1 MGWEMPFSCCVYSIP
16 IDTFF
21 SSNFFLFLEVTIS
34 LKYFFWCNFSSPGR
48 VPVSAHQA
56 WRWCCCLMMTCRC
69 QRLKLT
75 LQSESP
81 MSGVRSCCP
90 KSTSLSFMPLRRCTA
105 PAYRSHVSAM
115 ANYGKYTPYT
125 LYLVPDARCPM
136 PYAQELTFASATV
149 SSRCTRTPHTKYEIQ
164 KYLSLSSRWRHTPRG
179 VWRVGNRARE
189 MEGVGQQL
197 LILFRFFVSFR
208 SILYFLLFSRGPR
221 FRALCLRLVDDYKIT
236 YLASINFGIGCCYYF
251 LM

>member
-1 MGWEMPFSCCVYSIP
+1 
-16 IDTFF
+16 
-21 SSNFFLFLEVTIS
+21 
-34 LKYFFWCNFSSPGR
+34 
-48 VPVSAHQA
+48 
-56 WRWCCCLMMTCRC
+56 MMTCRC

-90 KSTSLSFMPLRRCTA
+90 KSTSLSFMPLRRCTS

-179 VWRVGNRARE
+179 VWRVKSRARWRSWTTTFNTFSFLR
-189 MEGVGQQL
+189 L
-197 LILFRFFVSFR
+197 L
-208 SILYFLLFSRGPR
+208 SIDFIFLIVFSRSEVPGPLPPPR
-221 FRALCLRLVDDYKIT
+221 R
-236 YLASINFGIGCCYYF
+236 
-251 LM
+251 